1 MMIEN
6 ILTLI
11 ENWTNSDDVDIS
23 VLEYMIEA
31 ESQRVL
37 NDINHKVLPEELEHV
52 IVYRVAGSYLRA
64 NIDKLA
70 GLDDLQTPTSL
81 KMGDTQINF
90 TGKSKGDVLNELIE
104 NSVNYGS
111 EELSCYRRIKW

>member
-1 MMIEN
+1 MIEK

-11 ENWTNSDDVDIS
+11 ENWTNSDDVDEA
-23 VLEYMIEA
+23 VLEYMIES
-31 ESQRVL
+31 ETQRVL
-37 NDINHKVLPEELEHV
+37 NDIYHKVLPEELEHV
-52 IVYRVAGSYLRA
+52 IVYRVAGSYLKA
-64 NIDKLA
+64 NLNKLV
-70 GLDDLQTPTSL
+70 GDDNLQKKKKK

-90 TGKSKGDVLNELIE
+90 TGKSKGDVLNELIT